1 MPKAK
6 QPRTRHLTFNASH
19 ELNEED
25 LSFLRVVSMGN
36 LPKVREIMESSDDPK
51 KMMDMTDFKDCTALE
66 IATEVEHS
74 EIVEYLVQNFGTLM
88 DEMHIHECLMLAISK
103 GYLRITQVILD
114 HPLSDVKH
122 KGTCSHQDKF
132 YFYST
137 KSNSKFDRDLTPLM
151 LAAQCNEVEIIRL
164 LLARGEYITEP
175 HAILCSCRDCQ
186 DAKANDPLL
195 RSLAGLHTYQAL
207 AGEAYICLTSPDPI
221 LTAFLLSEKLTK
233 LASIEKEFKNEY
245 RELVKRCKQFA
256 SDLLDMCQTT
266 AEVQTILKQE
276 ATTQGE
282 VYAAEGANTL
292 RKNRGAKPEIPGD
305 DSDFSLPRLELA
317 IKFRQKQF
325 VAHPHC
331 QHHLS
336 TLWYKGFPIRTRR
349 WHPLVKCLATVA
361 MIAALPFLTLAY
373 WFFPKSKV
381 GNFMRS
387 PRTKFMLHAAMY
399 VTFLLILFLESV
411 ASKGFQNDSNQE
423 DFIQEN
429 QNCTYFA
436 QAVKMQTFHKVDDV
450 RLRPNCF
457 SPLQILI
464 IVFVMGML
472 WTEIKQIFREGYKIY
487 LQSLWNW
494 IDIAMLN
501 ILISSIF
508 IRAVV
513 VHMVNVSMDFFE
525 ENAYGCEVGGNNTI
539 KENHL
544 RWLLADRNDW
554 SQYDPTLIA
563 EALYAVANVL
573 SFSRLLYILPVN
585 EFLGPLNIS
594 LQKMVGQIL
603 RFFSVFIVV
612 FLAFF
617 CALTNLYR
625 NYPDQSKFK
634 GYVNAIQTLIWA
646 LFGLGDS
653 GDVSYPNDAT
663 CDTET
668 CGQKT
673 TEFVGV
679 CLYMAYHLVMA
690 LVMLNML
697 IAMMTTSFQEIHDD
711 EDVEWKFARSQLW
724 MTYFERGATLPLPM
738 NIIPSPKSVYNFFK
752 WLKKTL
758 CPNCRRNTSI
768 TLQQLP
774 VGLQN
779 LARRPG
785 VRKQVSTHECLMK
798 TVIKRYLFKL
808 QNDKEGEEGAE
819 GELEEIKNDI
829 SSFRFEVME
838 KLKYLD
844 PTASSGGG
852 GESPVPAS
860 SGPVFQGTNRPEPAV
875 SNKQEVMLR
884 KMYVLESRVEAMM
897 ESLER
902 IFVQTNEVLRSSS
915 MGNEIIHQSLDKESE
930 EKVNGDICK
939 TQ

>member
-6 QPRTRHLTFNASH
+6 QPRDRHLTFNASH
-19 ELNEED
+19 ELAEED
-25 LSFLRVVSMGN
+25 RSFLRVVSLGN
-36 LPKVREIMESSDDPK
+36 FAKVREIMENSSDPK
-51 KMMDMTDFKDCTALE
+51 KLMQLTDFKDCTALE
-66 IATEVEHS
+66 IATEAEHF
-74 EIVEYLVQNFGTLM
+74 EIVEYLVQEFGDLM
-88 DEMHIHECLMLAISK
+88 DEIHLHECLMLAISK
-103 GYLRITQVILD
+103 GYLRITQVILN
-114 HPLSDVKH
+114 HPLSDVKL
-122 KGTCSHQDKF
+122 KGTCGRQDRFHF
-132 YFYST
+132 YLT
-137 KSNSKFDRDLTPLM
+137 KNNSKFDRDLTPLM
-151 LAAQCNEVEIIRL
+151 LAAQCNEAEIIRL
-164 LLARGEYITEP
+164 LLDRGEYIQEP
-175 HAILCSCRDCQ
+175 HAIFCSCKDCTE
-186 DAKANDPLL
+186 AKENDPLL

-207 AGEAYICLTSPDPI
+207 GSEAYICLTSHDPI
-221 LTAFLLSEKLTK
+221 LTAFLLSEKLTE

-282 VYAAEGANTL
+282 VFAAEGANTL
-292 RKNRGAKPEIPGD
+292 RKRRGAKPILPEN

-336 TLWYKGFPIRTRR
+336 TLWYKGFPSKTRQ
-349 WHPLVKCLATVA
+349 WHPLIKCLATVC
-361 MIAALPFLTLAY
+361 MIAAIPFLTLAY
-373 WFFPKSKV
+373 WICPNKV
-381 GNFMRS
+381 GDFMRS

-411 ASKGFQNDSNQE
+411 VSKGFRNDDHQDE
-423 DFIQEN
+423 FIKSHM
-429 QNCTYFA
+429 NCTYLS
-436 QAVKMQTFHKVDDV
+436 QAVRNQTFHEDTAP
-450 RLRPNCF
+450 RLRPDCF

-464 IVFVMGML
+464 VVFVMGML
-472 WTEIKQIFREGYKIY
+472 WAEIKQIFREGYKIY

-501 ILISSIF
+501 ILISSIS
-508 IRAVV
+508 IRAIVV
-513 VHMVNVSMDFFE
+513 YKVTNSMAYFDENVDACE
-525 ENAYGCEVGGNNTI
+525 DENGQAT
-539 KENHL
+539 KHL
-544 RWLLADRNDW
+544 RWLLADRTLWD
-554 SQYDPTLIA
+554 QYDPTLIA
-563 EALYAVANVL
+563 EALYAIANVL

-625 NYPDQSKFK
+625 NYPQESNFR

-646 LFGLGDS
+646 LFGLSDAA
-653 GDVSYPNDAT
+653 DVSYPSDAP
-663 CDTET
+663 CDQES

-673 TEFVGV
+673 TELVGV

-697 IAMMTTSFQEIHDD
+697 IAMMSTSFQEIHDD

-724 MTYFERGATLPLPM
+724 MSYFERGATLPLPM
-738 NIIPSPKSVYNFFK
+738 NIIPSPKSIYYFFK

-758 CPNCRRNTSI
+758 CPNCGKKNI
-768 TLQQLP
+768 TMTQDLQQLP
-774 VGLQN
+774 
-779 LARRPG
+779 RRPG
-785 VRKQVSTHECLMK
+785 IRKQVSTHESLMK

-838 KLKYLD
+838 RMKHLD
-844 PTASSGGG
+844 PHGGG
-852 GESPVPAS
+852 GGGSPNVTFSPTSA
-860 SGPVFQGTNRPEPAV
+860 PVFQERNRTDSTA
-875 SNKQEVMLR
+875 SNKQDIMFR
-884 KMYVLESRVEAMM
+884 KMYMLENRVEKMM
-897 ESLER
+897 DSLAN
-902 IFVQTNEVLRSSS
+902 FFAQTNEALRSDVMADETVYKSLRR
-915 MGNEIIHQSLDKESE
+915 QSDEGT
-930 EKVNGDICK
+930 KVDSCK
-939 TQ
+939 TH